1 MERAGGVR
9 GPTARGSQV
18 LHLSPPRLLSVI
30 SARLSIQLLPRLRD
44 SVAPPT
50 GSPTALRTAQPFP
63 SLRRSRF
70 PGGRGRFRRS
80 GTAAS
85 PHVGAYVATLTE
97 ATRCARRGTRCAR
110 ASTHVTLYTRYPVHT
125 LPSGEC
131 ACRPCGCAV
140 ALLRLL
146 VSPPVG
152 ESATTPRVRRHA
164 EEGGALTLP
173 SERAAGGEGE
183 TSCAGSPGGRGAGA
197 WVGAAGGAAAL
208 GSPDGGI
215 RRGLSARPRGGR
227 ALR

>member
-1 MERAGGVR
+1 M
-9 GPTARGSQV
+9 
-18 LHLSPPRLLSVI
+18 
-30 SARLSIQLLPRLRD
+30 
-44 SVAPPT
+44 
-50 GSPTALRTAQPFP
+50 
-63 SLRRSRF
+63 
-70 PGGRGRFRRS
+70 
-80 GTAAS
+80 
-85 PHVGAYVATLTE
+85 
-97 ATRCARRGTRCAR
+97 ARRGGGASRRRPRTDSPRVSGVASVAAEAIISHFGALVNPTLAETQGLCRPADRVADCPPNGAAVSLAPAQSFPGRTRPLSPFRYGCLPACGRICCHIDRGDPLR
-110 ASTHVTLYTRYPVHT
+110 AQGNPLCPREYTRYPVHT

>member
-44 SVAPPT
+44 SCRPADRVADCPPN
-50 GSPTALRTAQPFP
+50 GAAVSLAPAQ
-63 SLRRSRF
+63 SF
-70 PGGRGRFRRS
+70 PGRTRPLSPFRYGCLPACGRICC
-80 GTAAS
+80 
-85 PHVGAYVATLTE
+85 HID
-97 ATRCARRGTRCAR
+97 RGDPLR
-110 ASTHVTLYTRYPVHT
+110 AQGNPLCPREYTRYPQASALVARADAL
-125 LPSGEC
+125 LPSCGCSYRHLWVSQPLPHEC
-131 ACRPCGCAV
+131 AAMPRRAGLSLCRQSEQPAGREKRV
-140 ALLRLL
+140 A
-146 VSPPVG
+146 P
-152 ESATTPRVRRHA
+152 APR
-164 EEGGALTLP
+164 
-173 SERAAGGEGE
+173 
-183 TSCAGSPGGRGAGA
+183 GGRGAGA

>member
-18 LHLSPPRLLSVI
+18 LPLSPPRLLSVI

-44 SVAPPT
+44 SCRPADRVADCPPN
-50 GSPTALRTAQPFP
+50 GAAVSLAPAQ
-63 SLRRSRF
+63 SF
-70 PGGRGRFRRS
+70 PGRTRPLSPFRYGCLPACGRICC
-80 GTAAS
+80 
-85 PHVGAYVATLTE
+85 HID
-97 ATRCARRGTRCAR
+97 RGDPLR
-110 ASTHVTLYTRYPVHT
+110 AQGNPLCPREYTRYPVHT